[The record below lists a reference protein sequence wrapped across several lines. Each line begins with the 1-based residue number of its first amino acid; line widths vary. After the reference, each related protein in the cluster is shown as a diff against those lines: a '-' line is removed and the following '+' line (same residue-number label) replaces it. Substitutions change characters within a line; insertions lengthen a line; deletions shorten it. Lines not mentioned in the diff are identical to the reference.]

1 MKQATAEFRI
11 EGMTFDEETR
21 LPVVIL
27 KEKDGRRTLPVWIGP
42 SEASSILLEIENIKT
57 PRPMTHDLFFQ
68 FMQKHKFSIKKL
80 VLSSGRDGKITARL
94 FYGRRAFPYTIDV
107 RPSDGIAL
115 ALRSKSPIH
124 ATEPLI
130 EQKQKMVKAYPR
142 SEVNTSVDDHHPLHK
157 GSDGLLM

>member
-1 MKQATAEFRI
+1 MKQATTELRI

-68 FMQKHKFSIKKL
+68 FMRKHKFTIKKL
-80 VLSSGRDGKITARL
+80 VLSTDRDGKITARL
-94 FYGRRAFPYTIDV
+94 FYGRGAFPYTLEV

-115 ALRSKSPIH
+115 SLRSKSPIH

-130 EQKQKMVKAYPR
+130 EQKQKTVRAYPKG
-142 SEVNTSVDDHHPLHK
+142 EVNPAVGDHSPAHK
-157 GSDGLLM
+157 DSDGFLM